1 MQLSRRASWLLIA
14 FAAWSWFIWVTLIKN
29 ISADSRSWSPT
40 HAPTAFFGVHVV
52 LAVISITFGSA
63 IGWLGWRGL
72 RASKAA
78 DVTATETTAA
88 APAAKT
94 PAPVRELRAHYA
106 AHQVE
111 LVRGETD
118 ATGASDRQTAR

>member
-1 MQLSRRASWLLIA
+1 MDDLDQFGAGSLVDMHLSRRASWLLIA
-14 FAAWSWFIWVTLIKN
+14 FAAWSWFIWVTLVKN

-40 HAPTAFFGVHVV
+40 HAPTAFFGVHVA

-78 DVTATETTAA
+78 SAAAET

-94 PAPVRELRAHYA
+94 PAS
-106 AHQVE
+106 VE
-111 LVRGETD
+111 
-118 ATGASDRQTAR
+118 

>member
-1 MQLSRRASWLLIA
+1 MIPQPRDRYPRTRRGDDLDQFGAGSLVDMQLSRRASWLLIA

-40 HAPTAFFGVHVV
+40 HAPTAFFGVHVA
-52 LAVISITFGSA
+52 LAVISIAFGSA

-72 RASKAA
+72 RAAA
-78 DVTATETTAA
+78 KGGNATAAETTAV

-94 PAPVRELRAHYA
+94 PAS
-106 AHQVE
+106 VE
-111 LVRGETD
+111 
-118 ATGASDRQTAR
+118 

>member
-40 HAPTAFFGVHVV
+40 HAPTAFLGVHVA
-52 LAVISITFGSA
+52 LAVISLAFGSA

-72 RASKAA
+72 RKAKPADSPAS
-78 DVTATETTAA
+78 
-88 APAAKT
+88 
-94 PAPVRELRAHYA
+94 
-106 AHQVE
+106 
-111 LVRGETD
+111 
-118 ATGASDRQTAR
+118 SSSS

>member
-1 MQLSRRASWLLIA
+1 MRLSRRASWFLIA

-40 HAPTAFFGVHVV
+40 HAPTAFFGVHVA
-52 LAVISITFGSA
+52 LAAISITFGTA

-78 DVTATETTAA
+78 GETETEATAA
-88 APAAKT
+88 APATKT
-94 PAPVRELRAHYA
+94 PAPVE
-106 AHQVE
+106 
-111 LVRGETD
+111 
-118 ATGASDRQTAR
+118 

>member
-1 MQLSRRASWLLIA
+1 LIA

-40 HAPTAFFGVHVV
+40 HAPTAFFGVHVA
-52 LAVISITFGSA
+52 LAVISIAFGSA

-72 RASKAA
+72 RASKAGTLKA
-78 DVTATETTAA
+78 NATAETTAA

-94 PAPVRELRAHYA
+94 PAS
-106 AHQVE
+106 VE
-111 LVRGETD
+111 
-118 ATGASDRQTAR
+118 

>member
-40 HAPTAFFGVHVV
+40 HAPTAFFGVHVA

-72 RASKAA
+72 RAHRAA
-78 DVTATETTAA
+78 DRVDVMRGAA
-88 APAAKT
+88 A
-94 PAPVRELRAHYA
+94 E
-106 AHQVE
+106 E
-111 LVRGETD
+111 
-118 ATGASDRQTAR
+118 ASERQGVS

>member
-1 MQLSRRASWLLIA
+1 LIA

-52 LAVISITFGSA
+52 LAVISIAFGSA

-72 RASKAA
+72 RASKGAA
-78 DVTATETTAA
+78 ASGNGNATTETTAA

-94 PAPVRELRAHYA
+94 PAPVE
-106 AHQVE
+106 
-111 LVRGETD
+111 
-118 ATGASDRQTAR
+118 